1 MIKCVTGFN
10 WRFVGQTQ
18 RFFDVVCSPPP
29 FTRPHSCPPLPR
41 QWITQELSS
50 SKSALHDTSE
60 AWVVNLK
67 NLLDILHPHLTV
79 TLKVSRLRSR
89 VWWQWTLLVDMMR
102 GWLACCVERVERAT
116 MLWDKVGM
124 RVCCWFYNA
133 RSF

>member
-1 MIKCVTGFN
+1 ML
-10 WRFVGQTQ
+10 FV
-18 RFFDVVCSPPP
+18 PPP
-29 FTRPHSCPPLPR
+29 LSSGPTLAPPPR

-102 GWLACCVERVERAT
+102 GWLACCVEPVLSARP
-116 MLWDKVGM
+116 
-124 RVCCWFYNA
+124 CCGIK
-133 RSF
+133 SG